1 MTTNTPF
8 DLPLQT
14 YRQASLDY
22 WIQHPF
28 YAPDTVTLGID
39 IGIEGIGIAVRKGT
53 ELLYCKT
60 FLVDLPEAQAL
71 AQRRAF
77 RAARHA
83 RKNRRT
89 RMRRLQRLFEKHGLP
104 WVDDNIMSRSDP
116 FKLRYRA
123 ITGKLAS
130 REELSICIRSCVL
143 RRGYDYFAMDDDTSG
158 EYPWGAEP
166 NLKEATKWLQSAF
179 VDTEMRNYLLQLTDS
194 LEENEKK
201 QEAWKTLVEER
212 HRKAANEGI
221 SSMLAAYAAKKLNER
236 KARGFNYPR
245 AHVRDHL
252 ETIITRH
259 SHLIDDANGFTAA
272 LFCPNDTPNN
282 KKKAIFLYN
291 RKTPDEAKQIFER
304 KVKNCPYCH
313 WLGLPPAKCCTA
325 GETAYRHWA
334 LVDFLSV
341 RKFELTINK
350 IPLGK
355 VKLPEQA
362 SASLFAAIESGITKW
377 SEAKKAFEAAL
388 KAENYTL
395 PKKSDWNNEQFEQL
409 RNIVAPTMIAR
420 KGRAS
425 MSAAAAQ
432 QMYEAATQG
441 GTCFAPDSME
451 QWKQESGWYNY
462 RKSMPAE
469 SGSYPQVEALL
480 GYRKA
485 RTIPGANGE
494 QPHIKVELVTQGV
507 LQRIFRDLKE
517 SHQIEKLVPDYC
529 VIETIKDAATNK
541 DDAAKK
547 EKEQK
552 ANRERRIKHAEAYNR
567 TNASNADFMRM
578 RLFEEQ
584 GGSPDKPAIC
594 PFTGEELKPS
604 DLFSGELELAHI
616 YPDARGGLYMV
627 ENMVLTTRRTNAAMG
642 NRTPVE
648 AAAAHLPGW
657 QSWEATLKTIR
668 NFGWNDKKRK
678 HFTDDS
684 SQFPD
689 FNNIT
694 RTAQLARELR
704 VSLAVW
710 LGINGNDEQIRQRIG
725 NPCGVYTAAARRSW
739 LWPEYKKDRSN
750 NLHHR
755 LDAAVMSCLPPEGL
769 NDIRYKGIFET
780 EKTHKGDRRLMCIQ
794 GLPLPDFYKM
804 WHDTSVCPIEKKESR
819 SKHKSLGDSTFW
831 GADKEGMTHQR
842 TPLTPD
848 IKPAEL
854 RNTLQNMGIPA
865 KDIPSDAEISHWLTS
880 CQAATK
886 ADSATPHQPLKL
898 HNGTPVR
905 NIWKFGSKGN
915 LDKSPIGWNGIIT
928 ASGKF
933 DQLRSLVA
941 SNDRLELWLGWNA
954 KKKCWAYYK
963 RIIPTKAVLEGF
975 KRMGL
980 PWRGT
985 KNAPQYLLDILQK
998 NKARDLH
1005 EMICGIL
1012 PPHAVKVATFRKG
1025 DTFILNFERNDKYIE
1040 KLRKT
1045 DKNFDILNHPTPL
1058 SLWGRISAI
1067 GSAPYL
1073 EFRALTHKDRKT
1085 KMLKQANDYAS
1096 LRGLK
1101 PADLEATNRNLTPP
1115 V

>member
-1 MTTNTPF
+1 MTTTFIPS
-8 DLPLQT
+8 PLA
-14 YRQASLDY
+14 YRDAALNY
-22 WIQHPF
+22 WNAHPF
-28 YAPDTVTLGID
+28 YAPGTVVLGID
-39 IGIEGIGIAVRKGT
+39 IGIEGIGIAVRQGT

-60 FLVDLPEAQAL
+60 LLVDLPEAQAL
-71 AQRRAF
+71 AARRAF
-77 RAARHA
+77 RASRHA

-89 RMRRLQRLFEKHGLP
+89 RMRRLRLLFEKHGLP
-104 WVDDNIMSRSDP
+104 WVDDDIMSRSDP
-116 FKLRYRA
+116 FKLRHRA

-130 REELSICIRSCVL
+130 REALSICIRSCVL

-179 VDTEMRNYLLQLTDS
+179 VDAEMRSYLLQLTDS

-201 QEAWKTLVEER
+201 QEAWKSLVEER
-212 HRKAANEGI
+212 HSKAANEGI
-221 SSMLAAYAAKKLNER
+221 SSMLAAYATKKLNER

-259 SHLIDDANGFTAA
+259 SHLIDDADGFTAA

-291 RKTPDEAKQIFER
+291 RKTPDEAKRIFER

-313 WLGLPPAKCCTA
+313 WLKLPPAKCCTA
-325 GETAYRHWA
+325 GEAAYRRWA

-362 SASLFAAIESGITKW
+362 AAALFAAIESGITKW

-388 KAENYTL
+388 KAENYAL

-409 RNIVAPTMIAR
+409 KNIVAPTIITR

-425 MSAAAAQ
+425 MSGAAAQ
-432 QMYEAATQG
+432 RMYEAATQG

-451 QWKQESGWYNY
+451 QWKQESGLYDY

-480 GYRKA
+480 GYRKT

-494 QPHIKVELVTQGV
+494 QPHIKVELVTQGM
-507 LQRIFRDLKE
+507 LHRIFRDLKE
-517 SHQIEKLVPDYC
+517 THQIEKQVPDYC

-584 GGSPDKPAIC
+584 GGSPDKPATC
-594 PFTGEELKPS
+594 PFTGEKLPPS

-616 YPDARGGLYMV
+616 YPDARGGLYMA
-627 ENMVLTTRRTNAAMG
+627 ENLVLTRRKTNATMG

-657 QSWEATLKTIR
+657 QSWEATLKTIKD
-668 NFGWNDKKRK
+668 FGWNDKKRK

-684 SQFPD
+684 SEFPD

-704 VSLAVW
+704 ASLIAW
-710 LGINGNDEQIRQRIG
+710 LDINGDEEQIRQRIG

-769 NDIRYKGIFET
+769 NDIQYKGIFET

-804 WHDTSVCPIEKKESR
+804 WLDGSACPIEKKESR
-819 SKHKSLGDSTFW
+819 SKYKSLGDSTFW
-831 GADKEGMTHQR
+831 GVDTEGMTHQR
-842 TPLTPD
+842 TPLNPD

-854 RNTLQNMGIPA
+854 RKTLENMGIPT
-865 KDIPSDAEISHWLTS
+865 KDIPSDSEITHWLTS

-886 ADSATPHQPLKL
+886 ADSATPPQPLKL
-898 HNGTPVR
+898 RNGTPVR

-915 LDKSPIGWNGIIT
+915 VDKSPLGWNGLI
-928 ASGKF
+928 AENGKF
-933 DQLRSLVA
+933 DQLRSLSS

-963 RIIPTKAVLEGF
+963 RIIPTKAALDGL

-980 PWRGT
+980 PWRDT
-985 KNAPQYLLDILQK
+985 KGAPQYLLDLLRK

-1012 PPHAVKVATFRKG
+1012 PPHSVKVATFRKG
-1025 DTFILNFERNDKYIE
+1025 DVFNLLYERDDKYIE
-1040 KLRKT
+1040 KLQK
-1045 DKNFDILNHPTPL
+1045 KGAVDILDHPNTIQT
-1058 SLWGRISAI
+1058 WGRITAVKSNMQ
-1067 GSAPYL
+1067 L
-1073 EFRALTHKDRKT
+1073 ETKSLTHKDRKAKIHAT
-1085 KMLKQANDYAS
+1085 
-1096 LRGLK
+1096 
-1101 PADLEATNRNLTPP
+1101 PADLAKFSILLDADKEAKKRNLLPP
-1115 V
+1115 A